1 MVTLCI
7 TWLPISTK
15 CPHISYTYINAV
27 SFYVTFCIVK
37 NRELCYHKLTN
48 IYRQQN
54 WLMLIVSV

>member
-15 CPHISYTYINAV
+15 HISYTYINEIY
-27 SFYVTFCIVK
+27 FYVTFYIMK
-37 NRELCYHKLTN
+37 TRELCYHKLTN